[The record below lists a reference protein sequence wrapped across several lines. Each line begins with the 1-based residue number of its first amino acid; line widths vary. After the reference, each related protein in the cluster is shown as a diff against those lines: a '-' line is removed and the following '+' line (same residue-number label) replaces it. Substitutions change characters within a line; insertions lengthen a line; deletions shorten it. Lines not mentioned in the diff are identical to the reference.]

1 MKEMLKT
8 TRPAFVLLA
17 ALALAACSSP
27 DPDRF
32 GAKVAAEGGATQQI
46 GESWLEGEEMIA
58 EGKELIEDGEDDV
71 DDGEDLIS
79 DGKKKVRKGEAM
91 VREGERMMKEAEK
104 AYQLKQAAP
113 ATS

>member
-8 TRPAFVLLA
+8 TRPSFVLLA
-17 ALALAACSSP
+17 ALALAACASP

-46 GESWLEGEEMIA
+46 GESWLEGEVMIA
-58 EGKELIEDGEDDV
+58 EGKELIEDGEDLV
-71 DDGEDLIS
+71 AK
-79 DGKKKVRKGEAM
+79 GKKKVRKGEGM
-91 VREGERMMKEAEK
+91 VRDGERMMKEAEK